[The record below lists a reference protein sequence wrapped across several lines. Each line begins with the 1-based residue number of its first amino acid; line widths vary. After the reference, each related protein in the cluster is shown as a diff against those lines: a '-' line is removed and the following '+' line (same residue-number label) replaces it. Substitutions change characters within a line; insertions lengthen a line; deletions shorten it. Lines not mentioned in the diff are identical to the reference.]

1 MSKSWIW
8 RLGVAVAL
16 LTGIVVSASA
26 FGRPGAGGGAQ
37 GASGPTVRIGWVPA
51 ASWTPW
57 ASLKAEGVNVELVPF
72 KSSND
77 SLTALANGSIQMA
90 PVGYNNVAA
99 LLTDSDPKIR
109 FVSGISE
116 HGSVF
121 IARRGSGITT
131 WADLKGKRIA
141 SVRGSTQYVNL
152 ATAMQNHG
160 VDLNKDAT
168 FVNMQ
173 GFSDLNFALQRGDV
187 DAISTFPPLSGQ
199 AVAGGQGVE
208 VPEIQAGMYDG
219 SFTVASGILAADDFL
234 TDHPDQAERVLRAFT
249 TRFEELSADPEKW
262 ARTYSALTGVAEEKS
277 LVDALRKQYI
287 KPALRMDEKAIRS
300 VPEVLTRLDII
311 KRDTGDELAGRLD
324 YTLLSKVTGR
334 SAAELGKGK

>member
-8 RLGVAVAL
+8 RLGVAIAL
-16 LTGIVVSASA
+16 LAGIVASASA
-26 FGRPGAGGGAQ
+26 FGAQRAGGGSP

-57 ASLKAEGVNVELVPF
+57 ASLKAEGVNVELIPF

-90 PVGYNNVAA
+90 PVGYNNLAA
-99 LLTDSDPKIR
+99 LLTDSEPKIR

-116 HGSVF
+116 NGSVF
-121 IARRGSGITT
+121 IARKGSGITT

-152 ATAMQNHG
+152 ATAMQSHG
-160 VDLNKDAT
+160 LDLNKDAT

-208 VPEIQAGMYDG
+208 VPEIQRGMYDG
-219 SFTVASGILAADDFL
+219 SFTVASGILAGDDFL
-234 TDHPDQAERVLRAFT
+234 SRHPDQAEQVLRGFAK
-249 TRFEELSADPEKW
+249 RFDELAADPGQW
-262 ARTYSALTGVAEEKS
+262 AGSYAELTGVAEEKS

-287 KPALRMDEKAIRS
+287 KPSLRLDEKAIRS

-311 KRDTGDELAGRLD
+311 KRDTGDELADRLD
-324 YTLLSKVTGR
+324 YDLLSKVTGK